1 VPKPQVLVVDDEPG
15 VRFGVRESL
24 EGNGFEVTEAAT
36 CGEAEETF
44 RQSGPEVVLLDY
56 RLPDG
61 SALDLLRRFKAID
74 SSVPL
79 LVLTAYGSIEL
90 AVEAVKE
97 GAEQFL
103 TKPVDMPTLLVMLER
118 LVENRRNRLR
128 QAANEQTRSL
138 HALNPFLG
146 GSNAI
151 RELAAHARSL
161 LAAEGPV
168 LILGET
174 GSGKGVL
181 ARWLHDN
188 GPRAREPFIDFN
200 CAGLTPELV
209 ESELFGYEKGAFTG
223 AATSKP
229 GLLEVAHR
237 GAVFLDEVADVDL
250 RVQAKLLKVVE
261 EQRFRRLGDVRDRR
275 VRIRLLA
282 ATSRDLPALLQ
293 EGAFRRDLYFRIST
307 FMLRIPALRERTEDI
322 PLLAELLLTRCAA
335 EMGRSDLALSPDAL
349 RALRSHSWPGDIR
362 ELRNVIE
369 RAVLLSRRGHLEARD
384 LQFDS
389 VPSAG
394 AGYNLDLSLNELE
407 RQHIERV
414 LAAEGGSV
422 VRAAKRLQ
430 MPRSS
435 LYQKMKR
442 YGLTMSRS

>member
-15 VRFGVRESL
+15 VRFGVREFL

-188 GPRAREPFIDFN
+188 GLRGQRGADGDTEL
-200 CAGLTPELV
+200 AGLEGWGRQAACGAR
-209 ESELFGYEKGAFTG
+209 SACRQFRFG
-223 AATSKP
+223 
-229 GLLEVAHR
+229 R
-237 GAVFLDEVADVDL
+237 
-250 RVQAKLLKVVE
+250 
-261 EQRFRRLGDVRDRR
+261 
-275 VRIRLLA
+275 
-282 ATSRDLPALLQ
+282 
-293 EGAFRRDLYFRIST
+293 
-307 FMLRIPALRERTEDI
+307 
-322 PLLAELLLTRCAA
+322 
-335 EMGRSDLALSPDAL
+335 
-349 RALRSHSWPGDIR
+349 
-362 ELRNVIE
+362 
-369 RAVLLSRRGHLEARD
+369 
-384 LQFDS
+384 
-389 VPSAG
+389 
-394 AGYNLDLSLNELE
+394 
-407 RQHIERV
+407 
-414 LAAEGGSV
+414 
-422 VRAAKRLQ
+422 
-430 MPRSS
+430 
-435 LYQKMKR
+435 
-442 YGLTMSRS
+442 